1 MYEDSDLTVLVVV
14 MHWFRSIFVLKL
26 VLLFLLTAIACFH
39 LALIGS
45 MDISWCALIG
55 MSHKQATYGQP
66 WNKAHYKY
74 ELVRFWKVSLPHQQL
89 PGVQL
94 PLVKGWGCIT
104 VSELSSVK
112 QTLTLIRLGG
122 VSMVTFACNLM
133 NLVIWS
139 AVPSHGHMANQ
150 LLVSSP
156 DHSRGGVGMRPTKCK
171 PPCPIRFSKC
181 KLLDLAGTSLPPNC
195 KTLC

>member
-1 MYEDSDLTVLVVV
+1 
-14 MHWFRSIFVLKL
+14 MHWPTSIFVLKL
-26 VLLFLLTAIACFH
+26 VLLFPLTAIACFH

-45 MDISWCALIG
+45 MDVSWRALIG
-55 MSHKQATYGQP
+55 TSHKQATYGQP
-66 WNKAHYKY
+66 WNNAHYKY
-74 ELVRFWKVSLPHQQL
+74 ELVRFWKVSLHHQQVA
-89 PGVQL
+89 PATRSAVATCQGVRIYYC
-94 PLVKGWGCIT
+94 VWN
-104 VSELSSVK
+104 SVK

-122 VSMVTFACNLM
+122 VSLVTFTCNLM

-156 DHSRGGVGMRPTKCK
+156 DHYRGGVGMRPTKCK

-181 KLLDLAGTSLPPNC
+181 KLLDPAGTILLPPSC
-195 KTLC
+195 KTIC